1 MINIAIDG
9 PSGAGKS
16 TMARAVAEELKY
28 IYVDT
33 GALYRAVGLYAYEKG
48 ANTKE
53 EKEVAPLLS
62 EIDLKI
68 KYINDIQ
75 RVFVNGRD
83 VSEDIR
89 KPEMSMAT
97 SNVSTISQVRDFL
110 FELQRKIA
118 TENNVVMD
126 GRDIGTVVLPDAEV
140 KIYLTASPEC
150 RAKRRYEELRAKNED
165 VDYNFI
171 LEDIKKRDY
180 QDMTREI
187 APLKK
192 AEDAIVVD
200 TSDMT
205 KNEVVQCILKIVK
218 EKTA

>member
-53 EKEVAPLLS
+53 AKEVAPLLS

-89 KPEMSMAT
+89 KPEISMAT

-126 GRDIGTVVLPDAEV
+126 GRDIGTVVLPDAKV
-140 KIYLTASPEC
+140 KIYLTATPEC
-150 RAKRRYEELRAKNED
+150 RAKRRYEELIAKNED

-200 TSDMT
+200 TSTMT
-205 KNEVVQCILKIVK
+205 KNEVVQYILKIVK